1 MLVAWCAKHLQANL
15 TMAVAH
21 GVEHAGYHGLLHGLK
36 HLCLHSQHLL
46 KSRWRVWQ
54 RVSILVVVLRIVLS
68 DVGGDMI
75 PCVGHLMFEH

>member
-15 TMAVAH
+15 TAVVAH
-21 GVEHAGYHGLLHGLK
+21 GVEYAGYHGLLHGLK

-46 KSRWRVWQ
+46 KSRWRVWR

-68 DVGGDMI
+68 NDGGDTV
-75 PCVGHLMFEH
+75 PCVGHLMF